1 MIQVID
7 VEEGS
12 PEWFAARAGIPCV
25 GLVDTNSDPTTVSHP
40 VPGNDDAVKSIRII
54 VEAVTAAIQSGL
66 ALRDTRRA
74 QRGAADIKSAQ
85 PTVGVPSAEG
95 VDFSKV
101 EIPAAIAA
109 VVEGDVEPVVVA
121 KKPVRAKKA
130 AVKAK

>member
-1 MIQVID
+1 MVAQLLPRHPLAQHPR
-7 VEEGS
+7 VE
-12 PEWFAARAGIPCV
+12 V
-25 GLVDTNSDPTTVSHP
+25 
-40 VPGNDDAVKSIRII
+40 
-54 VEAVTAAIQSGL
+54 
-66 ALRDTRRA
+66 A

-95 VDFSKV
+95 VDLSKV

-130 AVKAK
+130 AVKAE